1 MEMEIDVS
9 GSEDSS
15 IDIEQDVSHA
25 TLNIDGLSLTL
36 SFDQLENIYD
46 ELEKWYADDSF
57 KDKYNELLMTV
68 SSKQEGLTRHGV
80 ALNRLRLA
88 DEAEQQSACNAT

>member
-68 SSKQEGLTRHGV
+68 SSKQEGLTWHGV

-88 DEAEQQSACNAT
+88 DEAEQQAACNAT